1 MDDEQLQ
8 RRVDAARLHLEHTV
22 APEPP
27 QLTNRRERER
37 RRNRGLLVAVA
48 GVIVLLGVI
57 VLGPQRDQGP
67 SVIAGPPPSGNSDL
81 LTAGTAQ
88 RMSSSP
94 LSGRSTMAAVW
105 TGTEVVI
112 WGGDS
117 SDGPRADGAGYD
129 PRHDSWRVL
138 GESPLS
144 ARNAPAAVWTGRAV
158 LFWGGNGEGV
168 DHADGAAYDPAE
180 DTWRR
185 IADAP
190 MPSAGRPIAVWTGTE
205 MIAFAGFNSRK
216 AASYDPAVDR
226 WRVLPDLP
234 GQLLAPTPTV
244 AWTGTRV
251 IAVVGSPVEAATI
264 YGLEPGGTT
273 WTALPRL
280 VGWPRLVGGQVQ
292 LAWTGERLLAVAG
305 GVAAVLDTDADT
317 WVGVAEAPTEA
328 PLGDPTAVWTGTELL
343 LWSGGAEAF
352 LVDPSRRTWRTT
364 PAGDLDQRVQSAAV
378 WADGVFV
385 AWGGFPDRDNGIV
398 LRPSD
403 SREEPSGPVT
413 ILTTD
418 VPDVVSAVLVP
429 VLESGVSGRSRA
441 QKVAGSSWDID
452 VTVEGARPATK
463 HVVYFQDRLDD
474 GSVSEIRAVCDFTS
488 DSAGSGTCS
497 GHVDAGA
504 TGPFRVSVGG
514 YDESSRGYRTV
525 AVGEFDRG

>member
-1 MDDEQLQ
+1 MDDDQLQ
-8 RRVDAARLHLEHTV
+8 RRVAAARLHLEHTV

-27 QLTNRRERER
+27 QLTARRERVR
-37 RRNRGLLVAVA
+37 RRDRGLLVAVA
-48 GVIVLLGVI
+48 GVVVLLGVL
-57 VLGPQRDQGP
+57 VAGSQRDRGHP
-67 SVIAGPPPSGNSDL
+67 VIAGPPPSGNSDL
-81 LTAGTAQ
+81 LAPGTAQ
-88 RMSSSP
+88 RMSASP

-129 PRHDSWRVL
+129 PRRDSWRVL

-144 ARNAPAAVWTGRAV
+144 ARNAPASVWTGREV

-168 DHADGAAYDPAE
+168 DHADGAAYDPAA

-185 IADAP
+185 LADAP

-205 MIAFAGFNSRK
+205 MITFAGFNSPK
-216 AASYDPAVDR
+216 AASYDPAADR

-251 IAVVGSPVEAATI
+251 VAVVGSPVEAATI
-264 YGLEPGGTT
+264 YGLEPGGAT

-280 VGWPRLVGGQVQ
+280 VGGPRLSGGQVR

-305 GVAAVLDTDADT
+305 RVAAVLDMDADQ
-317 WVGVAEAPTEA
+317 WVGVVEAPIEA

-352 LVDPSRRTWRTT
+352 LVDPSRRTWRST
-364 PAGDLDQRVQSAAV
+364 PAGDLDQRVQPAAV

-385 AWGGFPDRDNGIV
+385 AWGGFPDRDDGIV

-403 SREEPSGPVT
+403 SQGEPSGPVAVP
-413 ILTTD
+413 TTD
-418 VPDVVSAVLVP
+418 EPVVVSAVLVP
-429 VLESGVSGRSRA
+429 LFDSGVSGRSRA
-441 QKVAGSSWDID
+441 RKVAGSSWDID
-452 VTVEGARPATK
+452 VTVERARPATK
-463 HVVYFQDRLDD
+463 HVVSFQYRLDD
-474 GSVSEIRAVCDFTS
+474 GSVSEIRPVCDFTS

-497 GHVDAGA
+497 GLVDAGA
-504 TGPFRVSVGG
+504 TAPFRVSVGG

-525 AVGEFDRG
+525 AVGEFDQG